1 MTENPSGIRG
11 AAPVGLVQDLT
22 PDEALCIRYLR
33 LWWAGPEAQA
43 EIWNEFS
50 RSLGP
55 TRAKQAFSAFE
66 SVFAIC
72 SSHGRRP
79 FILNCVNCKS
89 LGGDESGFVNFLGY
103 AVEGQREDAFLMA
116 CNFVRPEVALILLNF
131 AMDLALNLRLIALN
145 IGVVQAQ
152 PPLCKHWH

>member
-1 MTENPSGIRG
+1 MIENLAGIRG

-43 EIWNEFS
+43 KIWNEFS

-55 TRAKQAFSAFE
+55 TRAKQAFSAVK

-79 FILNCVNCKS
+79 FVLNCVNCKS
-89 LGGDESGFVNFLGY
+89 LGGDEPDL
-103 AVEGQREDAFLMA
+103 
-116 CNFVRPEVALILLNF
+116 LIFWATLWRGSVKMLF
-131 AMDLALNLRLIALN
+131 
-145 IGVVQAQ
+145 
-152 PPLCKHWH
+152 

>member
-1 MTENPSGIRG
+1 MIENLAGIRG

-79 FILNCVNCKS
+79 FVLNCVNCKS

-103 AVEGQREDAFLMA
+103 ALEGQREDAFLMA

-131 AMDLALNLRLIALN
+131 AMDLALNLRLIAIN
-145 IGVVQAQ
+145 IRVVQAQ